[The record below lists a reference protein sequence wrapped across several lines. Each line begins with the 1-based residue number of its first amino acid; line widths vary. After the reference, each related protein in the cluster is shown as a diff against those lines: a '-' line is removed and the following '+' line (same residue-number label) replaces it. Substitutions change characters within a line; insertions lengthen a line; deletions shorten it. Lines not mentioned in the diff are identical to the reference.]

1 MAQPKKKV
9 LMVIAPDG
17 FRDEE
22 YKEPRRILE
31 SKGCAVTV
39 ASTHTRPA
47 KGMLGLMVTP
57 DATLEQVRAADF
69 DLVVF
74 VGGYG
79 AEAYYDDPQAHRLA
93 SDAAK
98 AGRPLGAICVA
109 PTILA
114 NAGLL
119 HGKQATVWESQA
131 KALIAKGATY
141 TKAPVQRDGSI
152 VTADGPTSAAQF
164 GEELARVLG
173 V

>member
-1 MAQPKKKV
+1 MAPKRV

-22 YKEPRRILE
+22 YREPRALLE
-31 SKGCAVTV
+31 ARGCKVTV
-39 ASTHTRPA
+39 ASTGTVPA
-47 KGMLGLMVTP
+47 KGMLGMKVTP
-57 DATLEQVRAADF
+57 DTTIDAVRAADF

-79 AEAYYDDPQAHRLA
+79 AETYYQHPKAHALA
-93 SDAAK
+93 SDTAR
-98 AGRPLGAICVA
+98 AGKPLAAICVA

-119 HGKQATVWESQA
+119 KGKRATVWASQA
-131 KALIAKGATY
+131 PALKAGGAHY
-141 TKAPVQRDGSI
+141 TAAGVERDGLLI
-152 VTADGPTSAAQF
+152 TADGPESAPAFAQ
-164 GEELARVLG
+164 ELARALG

>member
-1 MAQPKKKV
+1 MAPKRV

-22 YKEPRRILE
+22 YSAPRALLE
-31 SKGCAVTV
+31 ARGCKVTV
-39 ASTHTRPA
+39 ASTATAPA
-47 KGMLGLMVTP
+47 KGMLGMMVTP
-57 DATLEQVRAADF
+57 DTTIDAVRASDY

-79 AEAYYDDPQAHRLA
+79 AETYYRHPKAHALA
-93 SDAAK
+93 SETLAG
-98 AGRPLGAICVA
+98 GRPLAAICVA

-119 HGKQATVWESQA
+119 KGKRATVWASQA
-131 KALIAKGATY
+131 PALTAGGADY
-141 TKAPVQRDGSI
+141 TGRGVERDGLVI
-152 VTADGPTSAAQF
+152 TADGPASAAAF
-164 GEELARVLG
+164 AEELARALG

>member
-1 MAQPKKKV
+1 MGKKKV
-9 LMVIAPDG
+9 LMVIAPEN

-22 YKEPRRILE
+22 YREPRRILE
-31 SKGCAVTV
+31 SKGCAITV

-47 KGMLGLMVTP
+47 KGMLGMTVTP
-57 DATLEQVRAADF
+57 DTTLDRVRAADF

-79 AEAYYDDPQAHRLA
+79 AEAYYNDRRAHALASETARLA
-93 SDAAK
+93 
-98 AGRPLGAICVA
+98 RPLAAICVA

-119 HGKQATVWESQA
+119 KGKKATVWESQA
-131 KALIAKGATY
+131 KALAAGGANY
-141 TKAPVQRDGSI
+141 TAAHVERDGTI
-152 VTADGPTSAAQF
+152 ITADGPTSAVEF
-164 GEELARVLG
+164 GEALAQALG